1 MVLVVV
7 VEVEVVDVV
16 VVAEVVV
23 NQEPLRDKKV
33 LFAVL
38 KTLAMASY
46 CHLDP
51 YKRRRRPL
59 PPPPPGPRP
68 GSSPSPPRPPG
79 GTGRRR

>member
-1 MVLVVV
+1 MHVSLVMLVATRDSLAASPSISVCQPQISGDPSVMVLVVV

-33 LFAVL
+33 LFAVQ

-51 YKRRRRPL
+51 
-59 PPPPPGPRP
+59 
-68 GSSPSPPRPPG
+68 
-79 GTGRRR
+79 